1 MRGAGAPLTGSG
13 DPETIQG
20 PMTKSPA
27 HFVAVFLLA
36 GTTAI
41 PAAFAEVDFEK
52 DVRPILAEKCL
63 LCHGPDDEKGGL
75 RLTGIDFAARELDS
89 GEFGIVPGKPEAS
102 AVIDRIHAEDPDDIM
117 PPPDKAEPL
126 TAAEKETLRTWIAEG
141 AEWPKHWAYTELD
154 KPASPAVKNADWVK
168 SPIDAF
174 VLARLEE
181 EGIAPSPEA
190 DSVSLIRRLY
200 FDLIG
205 LPPTPQETDRY
216 RKALETEGEAALSRL
231 IDDLLA
237 SDHFGE
243 RWGRHWLDKARY
255 ADSDGYEKDNNR
267 PDAWRYRDWV
277 IDAINDDLPF
287 DQFTIQQ
294 FAGDLLED
302 PAPEQLLA
310 TAFNRQTL
318 TNTEGGTD
326 KEQWRVAAVMDRVET
341 MGAVWMG
348 LTLTCARC
356 HTHKYDEIT
365 QAEYYQLFAY
375 FNNGD
380 EANAKVIESE
390 EAWAKYETAMLAH
403 REHLDKARASATA
416 ARRDLENRML
426 EWEARAQAWIE
437 EGKATEKPEFVAVKP
452 EKVTGPKG
460 VTFKIDDSGAVLVG
474 GTNPNEANYTLTG
487 TLPAGTITGIRL
499 EALTDDSLGGK
510 GPGRMARG
518 NFVLGNLV
526 FSVKGYAYNPLVFS
540 EAKADFAQGGFDP
553 NQVISPDAVSGK
565 DRKGWAVSP
574 KQGENHEVV
583 FALGQ
588 PVILKKPTE
597 FTLVLN
603 QNYGGQH
610 TLGKFRISALTT
622 PTEMVVPKAQRHT
635 LQKAPDQRTAEEQA
649 DLLAWFGRI
658 DEKTAPLLAEVKAIE
673 AKLPKKP
680 EMDVRV
686 IRERSGD
693 RRDTHVFRRGE
704 FKQPTDQVEA
714 GTLSVLPPVE
724 HRGKEGDRLDLARWL
739 VGGENPLPPRVV
751 TNEIWA
757 NLFGAGIVA
766 TLNDFG
772 VRGDRPSHPELLD
785 WIAAEFIANGWSRKK
800 LIKTIVMSNTYRQSS
815 DHRPELE
822 TIDPKNFLL
831 ARQNR
836 FRVEAEIVRDISL
849 AAAGLLSEKV
859 GGPSVFPPIPPGV
872 ADVNYN
878 SAFKWNLSQGE
889 DRFRRGMYTYFKR
902 TAPHPN
908 LMTFDCPDS
917 NVTCVQRTRSNTPLA
932 ALITLNNETFV
943 EASQALAKRV
953 LTEHPEG
960 NEEARIQRAFRLC
973 LARAPKEGELDRI
986 SSLLE
991 TSRGWYRQNP
1001 EEAKT
1006 YVGGYAIESVPVE
1019 ETAAWI
1025 ATLRVLLNLD
1035 EFLTRS

>member
-1 MRGAGAPLTGSG
+1 
-13 DPETIQG
+13 
-20 PMTKSPA
+20 MTKSPA
-27 HFVAVFLLA
+27 HFVGVLVLA
-36 GTTAI
+36 GTSVI
-41 PAAFAEVDFEK
+41 PSAFAEVDFETE
-52 DVRPILAEKCL
+52 VRPILAEKCL

-89 GEFGIVPGKPEAS
+89 GVHGIVPGKPEAS
-102 AVIDRIHAEDPDDIM
+102 AVIDRIHAEDPDEVM

-126 TAAEKETLRTWIAEG
+126 TAQEKDTLRRWIAEG
-141 AEWPKHWAYTELD
+141 AEWPKHWAYTDLE
-154 KPASPAVKNADWVK
+154 KPEPPAVNQADWVK
-168 SPIDAF
+168 NPIDAF
-174 VLARLEE
+174 VLAGLEKK
-181 EGIAPSPEA
+181 GIKPSPPA
-190 DSVSLIRRLY
+190 DAVSLIRRLY
-200 FDLIG
+200 VDLIG
-205 LPPTPQETDRY
+205 LPPTPEEVERY
-216 RKALETEGEAALSRL
+216 RKDLETGGDTAVSQL

-237 SDHFGE
+237 SDRFGE

-287 DQFTIQQ
+287 DRFTIEQ
-294 FAGDLLED
+294 FAGDLLPD
-302 PAPEQLLA
+302 ADPEQVLA

-365 QAEYYQLFAY
+365 QDEYYQLFAY

-380 EANAKVIESE
+380 ETSAKVIESE
-390 EAWAKYETAMLAH
+390 EAWAKYETAMKAH
-403 REHLDKARASATA
+403 REHLEKARAAAAA

-426 EWEARAQAWIE
+426 DWEARAQSWIA
-437 EGKATEKPEFVAVKP
+437 EGNAVKSPEFAAIQP
-452 EKVTGPKG
+452 AKVEGPKG
-460 VTFKIDDSGAVLVG
+460 VNFSIEDDGAVLVG
-474 GTNPNEANYTLTG
+474 GDNPDEATYTLTG
-487 TLPAGTITGIRL
+487 KLPAGTVTGIRL

-518 NFVLGNLV
+518 NFVLGKLTL
-526 FSVKGYAYNPLVFS
+526 SVKGYAYNPLVFS
-540 EAKADFAQGGFDP
+540 EAKAGFAQGGFDP
-553 NQVISPDAVSGK
+553 NLVISPDSTQGK

-574 KQGENHEVV
+574 EQGKPHEAV
-583 FALGQ
+583 FALAQ
-588 PVILKKPTE
+588 PVVLKEPTE
-597 FTLVLN
+597 FTLVLD

-610 TLGKFRISALTT
+610 TLGKFRISAMTT
-622 PTEMVVPKAQRHT
+622 PTEMVIPKAQRHT
-635 LQKAPDQRTAEEQA
+635 LQKAPDQRTTEEQA
-649 DLLAWFGRI
+649 ALLAWFARI

-673 AKLPKKP
+673 AKLPRKP

-693 RRDTHVFRRGE
+693 RRMTHVLHRGE
-704 FKQPTDQVEA
+704 FKQPADAVEA

-724 HRGKEGDRLDLARWL
+724 HRGGAGDRLDLARWL
-739 VGGENPLPPRVV
+739 VSGENPLPPRVV
-751 TNEIWA
+751 ANEIWA
-757 NLFGAGIVA
+757 NLFGEGIVA

-772 VRGDRPSHPELLD
+772 VRGDRPTHPELLD
-785 WIAAEFIANGWSRKK
+785 WIAAEFVGNGWSRKK
-800 LIKTIVMSNTYRQSS
+800 LIKTITLSNTYRQSS
-815 DHRPELE
+815 DHRPEL
-822 TIDPKNFLL
+822 TDIDPKNHLL

-836 FRVEAEIVRDISL
+836 FRVDAEIVRDFSL
-849 AAAGLLSEKV
+849 SAAGLLSDKI

-878 SAFKWNLSQGE
+878 SAFKWNVSPGE
-889 DRFRRGMYTYFKR
+889 DRYRRGMYTFFKR

-917 NVTCVQRTRSNTPLA
+917 NVTTVQRTRSNTPLA

-953 LTEHPEG
+953 LTDLPAADDR
-960 NEEARIQRAFRLC
+960 ARLDHAFRLC
-973 LARAPKEGELDRI
+973 LSRAPEPTETDRLG
-986 SSLLE
+986 SLLE
-991 TSRGWYRQNP
+991 TSRAWYRQNP
-1001 EEAKT
+1001 EAAKT
-1006 YVGGYAIESVPVE
+1006 FIGNYAVESASPV

-1025 ATLRVLLNLD
+1025 ATLRVVLNLD